1 MIRKTENRDATDYR
15 LIWNEA
21 HKAGAEAADDC
32 TPEPMVIQERE
43 NQWDDDSP
51 VKKSYFVPQGVCG
64 FAWIIVRPATCGFAR
79 WCRKNKGT
87 SKAYY
92 GGEQIWISAY
102 GQSYEK
108 KKAYAGAFAAT
119 LYDYDIKAYSAG
131 RLD

>member
-21 HKAGAEAADDC
+21 HKAGAKAADDC
-32 TPEPMVIQERE
+32 TPEPMVVR
-43 NQWDDDSP
+43 DDP
-51 VKKSYFVPQGVCG
+51 NNKIWFVPQGVCG

-92 GGEQIWISAY
+92 GGEQIWVSAY

-119 LYDYDIKAYSAG
+119 LYDYGIKAYSAG
-131 RLD
+131 RMD